1 MANFGISIAI
11 ISKLL
16 NHNDHQSTK
25 IYTQLN
31 TDVVR
36 DAIQKFANEIAKCTN
51 LRD

>member
-1 MANFGISIAI
+1 MAKFGIPIAV

-16 NHNDHQSTK
+16 NHNNPQSTK

-36 DAIQKFANEIAKCTN
+36 DAIQKFANEIAK
-51 LRD
+51 